1 METVLINKEL
11 LTNEDRLRKETDD
24 EKFAHKIIVGR
35 NTTDVEH
42 SYIKVIKEYNEIK
55 ETEKINQV
63 VFCIA
68 KSIALHLPKIKAVGI
83 IEYPKKVEL
92 VTFEIFS
99 STELKI
105 PDIKCY
111 SDIVWRSRIKTLVVR
126 EEFYSSKLIIPD
138 LEEMVYIEDSS
149 LIAYQKIVEPLS
161 TKIKPPTIA
170 LKKINFQKTS
180 SISSS
185 KERTLLQ
192 HAGTNT
198 IENEMLAASSESDE
212 ELPDF
217 FEILFSGGA
226 AGNINS
232 GDPTV
237 ICLEE
242 LGNGSYVGALRTIC
256 TRIYREKIG
265 GMPKPT
271 ILSHLTGNFRS
282 EITRWMKA
290 ENKIF
295 SVQLNENDWSELS
308 DDDWLHIWDRIEELF
323 SQSFGFIIFNK
334 TIPIFQDRHHINVIT
349 IKPKELDFELKRR
362 VSSVIWGFVNLEDE
376 NDIDFDRIFESAR
389 MKFKKTLENIQK
401 EEKGIY
407 IDATSPHAGE
417 ESGLHL
423 QMKWF
428 LVKYLTTKLRNA
440 GENLKTP
447 TQIKNR
453 IKTEYQDVEYG
464 GTIPDI
470 KCDAEVY
477 EVETLFAEDRDGGVP
492 RNKIVNT
499 FVKYENDKTVH
510 KINVV
515 FDNLTFIRHLKE
527 LRDIKHNHIDWQKK
541 HGKKVEFY
549 TLDLEKWDLISL
561 DKMSRELKEAIL

>member
-1 METVLINKEL
+1 M
-11 LTNEDRLRKETDD
+11 
-24 EKFAHKIIVGR
+24 
-35 NTTDVEH
+35 
-42 SYIKVIKEYNEIK
+42 
-55 ETEKINQV
+55 
-63 VFCIA
+63 FCIT
-68 KSIALHLPKIKAVGI
+68 KSIALHLPKIKAVDI

-92 VTFEIFS
+92 VTFEILS

-111 SDIVWRSRIKTLVVR
+111 SDIVWRSRIKIPVVR
-126 EEFYSSKLIIPD
+126 EEFYSPTLIIPD
-138 LEEMVYIEDSS
+138 LEEIVHMEDSS
-149 LIAYQKIVEPLS
+149 LITYQKIVESPP

-180 SISSS
+180 SIPIS

-192 HAGTNT
+192 HAGTDA
-198 IENEMLAASSESDE
+198 IETETPVVSSETDE

-232 GDPTV
+232 GEPTV

-242 LGNGSYVGALRTIC
+242 LGNDSYIGSLRTIC

-265 GMPKPT
+265 GIPKPT
-271 ILSHLTGNFRS
+271 ILSHLTVDFRS
-282 EITRWMKA
+282 EIIRWMKA

-334 TIPIFQDRHHINVIT
+334 AIWRLHYHHHINIIN
-349 IKPKELDFELKRR
+349 IKPNELDFELKKRISR
-362 VSSVIWGFVNLEDE
+362 VAWGYVNLD
-376 NDIDFDRIFESAR
+376 DVGDTAFDYIFESAR

-401 EEKGIY
+401 EERGIY
-407 IDATSPHAGE
+407 VDATSPHDGE
-417 ESGLHL
+417 ESDLHL

-428 LVKYLTTKLRNA
+428 LVKYLTMKLRNV

-453 IKTEYQDVEYG
+453 IKTEYEYRDSESMRI
-464 GTIPDI
+464 IPDI
-470 KCDAEVY
+470 KCGGEVY
-477 EVETLFAEDRDGGVP
+477 EVETLFAEDRGGRVP
-492 RNKIVNT
+492 RNKIVHT
-499 FVKYENDKTVH
+499 FVKYKNDTTVH

-561 DKMSRELKEAIL
+561 DKMSRELRATIL